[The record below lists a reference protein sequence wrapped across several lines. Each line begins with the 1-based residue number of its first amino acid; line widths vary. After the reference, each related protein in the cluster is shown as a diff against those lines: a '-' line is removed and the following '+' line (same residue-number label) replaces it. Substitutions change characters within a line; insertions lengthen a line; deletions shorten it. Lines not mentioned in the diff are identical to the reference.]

1 MSYERA
7 RARRQRKEMVAF
19 VKVRAALLSAN
30 RPPLRT
36 PGPGRTGRVSSIE
49 ERRAVD
55 WMRDQ
60 LREWRLRVT
69 GRADYLGG
77 RTIAVHR
84 PFHPVGVMTERAGS
98 AHD

>member
-1 MSYERA
+1 M
-7 RARRQRKEMVAF
+7 AF

-49 ERRAVD
+49 EHRAVD
-55 WMRDQ
+55 WIRDRMRQ
-60 LREWRLRVT
+60 CEFSRNRPT
-69 GRADYLGG
+69 DYLGG
-77 RTIAVHR
+77 RRSPCMALS
-84 PFHPVGVMTERAGS
+84 PVGVMTERAGS